1 MSDARD
7 YWNPERETMSMDEI
21 RELQDEKVPHAVGRG
36 YSAPFLRDLWNEAGM
51 SPADVETIEDLRE
64 APLFRKDD
72 SRDLMIETGEP
83 FGGRLSRPFADLAE
97 EGAKIG
103 TSSGTTG
110 TSTNVLLSEKDLDV
124 AAETEARK
132 LWAAGLRPGDVQL
145 ILSIP
150 HHLGTNVTP
159 MDAAKKIGAASSMV
173 SHMPDEIPRM
183 IHVLEYLEPTVVQ
196 PVTKPI
202 INAMDDYFAENDVDP
217 AEVWEPVESV
227 FSGGE
232 PILED
237 TRSHLEDDWGV
248 EVFEHSGGL
257 EPHWYPFECSEHGR
271 WLHVPDDHFYVETI
285 DIETEEPLDDERGE
299 LVVTALTYDG
309 MGYLRWAHDDIVDIK
324 RGECD
329 CGRVG
334 TKLKFL
340 GRVGDA
346 VKVGDRHILP
356 ADVLPI
362 VTAIEEM
369 PKKIFQFYPDSEE
382 TLGLRLGYDADAVSD
397 TAAFARRAEEVIGD
411 ELDVPVEIREVTSE
425 SDLMSK
431 YKGAAKIPR
440 VVK

>member
-1 MSDARD
+1 MSESRD
-7 YWNPERETMSMDEI
+7 YWNPERETMSMSEL
-21 RELQDEKVPHAVGRG
+21 RELQNTKLPHAVGRG
-36 YSAPFLRDLWNEAGM
+36 YSAPFLRDLWTDAGI
-51 SPADVETIEDLRE
+51 SPDDIETIEDLRQ
-64 APLFRKDD
+64 APVFRKDD

-110 TSTNVLLSEKDLDV
+110 TPTNVLLSEKDLDI
-124 AAETEARK
+124 AAECEARK
-132 LWAAGLRPGDVQL
+132 LWAAGFRPGDIQMAL
-145 ILSIP
+145 AIP
-150 HHLGTNVTP
+150 HHLGTNTTQ
-159 MDAAKKIGAASSMV
+159 MDAAKKIGAASTKV
-173 SHMPDEIPRM
+173 GHMPGEISRM

-202 INAMDDYFAENDVDP
+202 ISAFDDHFAENDLDP
-217 AEVWEPVESV
+217 KEVWEPVRSV

-232 PILED
+232 PILQD
-237 TRSHLEDDWGV
+237 TRSHLEEDWGV

-257 EPHWYPFECSEHGR
+257 EPHWYPYECSEHGR

-285 DIETEEPLDDERGE
+285 DIETGEPLDDERGE
-299 LVVTALTYDG
+299 LVVTALSYDG

-324 RGECD
+324 RGECA

-346 VKVGDRHILP
+346 VKVGDGHILP

-362 VTAIEEM
+362 VTDIDEM
-369 PKKIFQFYPDSEE
+369 PKKIFQFYTESDDGLEMRLAYDESE
-382 TLGLRLGYDADAVSD
+382 VSD
-397 TAAFARRAEEVIGD
+397 THAFKNEAEAVIAEG
-411 ELDVPVEIREVTSE
+411 LDVPVRVRSVTSE
-425 SDLMSK
+425 DEILSE
-431 YKGAAKIPR
+431 YKAAAKIPR

>member
-1 MSDARD
+1 MSDSRD
-7 YWNPERETMSMDEI
+7 YWNPDRETMSMDEI
-21 RELQDEKVPHAVGRG
+21 EELQEEKLPYAVGRG
-36 YSAPFLRDLWNEAGM
+36 YSAPFLRDLWDEAGM
-51 SPADVETIEDLRE
+51 TPADVETIEDLRQ

-72 SRDLMIETGEP
+72 SRDLMIETGKP
-83 FGGRLSRPFADLAE
+83 FGGRLSRPFEDLAE

-110 TSTNVLLSEKDLDV
+110 TSTNVLLSEKDLKI
-124 AAETEARK
+124 AAECEARK

-150 HHLGTNVTP
+150 HHLGTNTTQ
-159 MDAAKKIGAASSMV
+159 MDAAKKIGAASTKV
-173 SHMPDEIPRM
+173 NHLPDAVPRM
-183 IHVLEYLEPTVVQ
+183 IHVLEYLEPTVAQ
-196 PVTKPI
+196 PVTKPM
-202 INAMDDYFAENDVDP
+202 INAMDDYFDENDLDP
-217 AEVWEPVESV
+217 SEVWSPVKSV

-237 TRSHLEDDWGV
+237 TRSHLQEDWGV

-271 WLHVPDDHFYVETI
+271 WLHVSDDHFYVETI
-285 DIETEEPLDDERGE
+285 DIETGEPLDDERGE

-346 VKVGDRHILP
+346 VKVGDQHVLP
-356 ADVLPI
+356 ADVLPV
-362 VTAIEEM
+362 VTAIDEM
-369 PKKIFQFYPDSEE
+369 PKKIFQFYPDPEGI
-382 TLGLRLGYDADAVSD
+382 LGLRLGYAEDAVSD
-397 TAAFARRAEEVIGD
+397 TVDFQRRAQVTIED
-411 ELDVPVEIREVTSE
+411 ELDVPVEVREVTSE
-425 SDLMSK
+425 NDLMER

-440 VVK
+440 MVK